1 MQSALRQQKTVCVG
15 GFAVKFSFKWHWAL
29 TLILINAL
37 LSSCSFDSNARKQK
51 YFQSGQTYFEKG
63 KYQEA
68 AIEFTNAIQID
79 SGYADAHE
87 QLAESYLR
95 LQQRDR
101 AYQELNRTVELRP
114 EDYRPRMELT
124 NLMIQARNFQGAR
137 EQTDLLLKERPDDP
151 SVHTLASSLLALQGK
166 IPEAIAEADKAIA
179 LSPNRWESYLSLA
192 QLQQMNLEFNAAE
205 SSLKKVIE
213 LNPKTM
219 QARLVLGNFYQSQ
232 KRFDEAEKQFRES
245 QALDQNSLDS
255 RKALAGLYLI
265 EGKKADAEEVLE
277 QAKRDM
283 PHNPDCFL
291 ALSDFYY
298 STGDV
303 DKSVAEYR
311 ALYQERPDD
320 LQVKEKYIQLLIQ
333 TKRFDEARI
342 LDDEILKS
350 NPKDDGAL
358 IYRSQMQINAG
369 DVNDA
374 AQTLQTVVSNSP
386 NNMQAHY
393 TFGIALQR
401 QGNLDRAL
409 SEWREALRLDPNFLE
424 AQRSIADVA
433 MLQGDMTTLEDAA
446 NQMIRLQ
453 PGSPDGYALRALADI
468 NRKHYVEAE
477 QDIRRAIAASPQSA
491 LGYAQLGN
499 LRFVQKQY
507 GDAAKAYQDALDRNA
522 NSMDA
527 LRGLVNAYVAENQV
541 DKAISMVNA
550 QIRKAPNN
558 SNFYGLLGA
567 VLFHSK
573 RDLSGAEAALEKS
586 TALDSHNYEALFQLC
601 QVRATKGEIDRA
613 IATGEQSLK
622 DNPRQPNL
630 DVQVGNLY
638 EVKSDWKKAEEAY
651 QTALALNSQNPM
663 ASNNLARVMLRTGGS
678 LDVALSLAQ
687 SARRELPDSPA
698 IVDTMGWIYYQK
710 GVYSLAVGNLQEALK
725 LQERNNLPDNPDI
738 HYHLAMTY
746 EKISQP
752 AMARQQFEQVLKI
765 NPNYRDAAEIKS
777 ELIRLKS

>member
-1 MQSALRQQKTVCVG
+1 VG
-15 GFAVKFSFKWHWAL
+15 SFAVKFSFKWHSVLA
-29 TLILINAL
+29 LILINAL
-37 LSSCSFDSNARKQK
+37 LSSCSFDSDARKQK
-51 YFQSGQTYFEKG
+51 YFQSGQSYLQKG

-79 SGYADAHE
+79 SGYADAHM
-87 QLAESYLR
+87 QLAESYLH

-101 AYQELNRTVELRP
+101 AYQELNRTIELRP
-114 EDYRPRMELT
+114 DDYRARMELT

-137 EQTDLLLKERPDDP
+137 EQVDLLLKKRPDDP
-151 SVHTLASSLLALQGK
+151 AVHTLASSLLALQGK
-166 IPEAIAEADKAIA
+166 IPEAIAEAQKAIA
-179 LSPNRWESYLSLA
+179 LSPTRWEYYLSLA
-192 QLQQMNLEFNAAE
+192 QLQQMNLEFDAAE

-232 KRFDEAEKQFRES
+232 RRFDEAEKQFRGA
-245 QALDQNSLDS
+245 QALDQNSLDP

-298 STGDV
+298 TTGDI
-303 DKSVAEYR
+303 DKSVTEYR
-311 ALYQERPDD
+311 SLYQERPGD

-333 TKRFDEARI
+333 TKRFDEAGI
-342 LDDEILKS
+342 LDNEILKS

-358 IYRSQMQINAG
+358 IYRSQMQINSG
-369 DVNDA
+369 DFNDA
-374 AQTLQTVVSNSP
+374 AQTLQAVVSDSP

-393 TFGIALQR
+393 ALGVGLQR
-401 QGNLDRAL
+401 QGNLDRAV
-409 SEWREALRLDPNFLE
+409 SEWREALRLNPSFLE

-453 PGSPDGYALRALADI
+453 PASPDGYALRALANI

-491 LGYAQLGN
+491 FGYVQMGN
-499 LRFVQKQY
+499 LRFAQKQY
-507 GDAAKAYQDALDRNA
+507 DDAAKAYQDALDRNA
-522 NSMDA
+522 NSIDA

-550 QIRKAPNN
+550 QIGKAPNN
-558 SNFYGLLGA
+558 SNFYDLLGA
-567 VLFHSK
+567 VLFRSK
-573 RDLSGAEAALEKS
+573 RDLSGAETALEKS
-586 TALDSHNYEALFQLC
+586 TALDSHNYDALFQLC
-601 QVRATKGEIDRA
+601 QVRAAKGEIDRA

-630 DVQVGNLY
+630 DVQMGNLY
-638 EVKSDWKKAEEAY
+638 ESKSDWKKAEEAY
-651 QTALALNSQNPM
+651 QTALALNSQNPV
-663 ASNNLARVMLRTGGS
+663 ASNNLARVMLHTGES

-687 SARRELPDSPA
+687 AARRGLPDSPA

-710 GVYSLAVGNLQEALK
+710 GVYPLAISNLLEALTLQEKNK
-725 LQERNNLPDNPDI
+725 LADNPDI
-738 HYHLAMTY
+738 HYHLGMAY
-746 EKISQP
+746 EKSSQP

-765 NPNYRDAAEIKS
+765 NPNYRDAAQIKS
-777 ELIRLKS
+777 ELTHLKS